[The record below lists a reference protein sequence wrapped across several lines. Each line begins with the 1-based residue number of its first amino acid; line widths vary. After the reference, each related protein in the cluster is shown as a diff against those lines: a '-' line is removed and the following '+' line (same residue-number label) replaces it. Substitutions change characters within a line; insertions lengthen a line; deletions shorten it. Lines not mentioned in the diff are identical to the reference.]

1 MRPSLSS
8 LRWFFTGRDKKE
20 EANRSYKT
28 LQSLIL
34 SDYPSTVERMHLNCL
49 SLQPSLEQYSWSDY
63 LERKEKYAKAVD
75 DLNIYS
81 SKKDTS
87 LEEFEVLNNRL
98 LQYYISN
105 KKAFFSDVLYFE
117 DYLIDREK
125 LDKEFPV
132 IKKDITASGRQF
144 DVAEKMSDYPDIDL
158 FFMIM
163 RLRLLYVS
171 GQGYTRMKL
180 RTLLKHYGYKR
191 RSAAI
196 TKHIQD
202 CLMFYHIQTCLRGGQ
217 ECDVKEIS
225 LDDMI
230 TFRII
235 QG

>member
-1 MRPSLSS
+1 MTELYYNAYSVAYFVVSQEMGSKTQMAFLENLYEDEKGFILPY
-8 LRWFFTGRDKKE
+8 
-20 EANRSYKT
+20 YK
-28 LQSLIL
+28 
-34 SDYPSTVERMHLNCL
+34 
-49 SLQPSLEQYSWSDY
+49 W
-63 LERKEKYAKAVD
+63 
-75 DLNIYS
+75 
-81 SKKDTS
+81 
-87 LEEFEVLNNRL
+87 
-98 LQYYISN
+98 N

-144 DVAEKMSDYPDIDL
+144 DIAEKMSDYPDINL

-171 GQGYTRMKL
+171 DQGYTRMKL

-191 RSAAI
+191 RSVAI

-202 CLMFYHIQTCLRGGQ
+202 CLSFYRIKSYLRGGQ

-235 QG
+235 QGL